1 MDTEKLIERSS
12 DILKEIQNIEKTR
25 KDDAV
30 SLFQVN
36 NLSAQTANL
45 IHSVTGPKS
54 SYAESLR
61 TALKSKSTSG
71 KYLAVAG
78 VAQAFHID
86 LANGYLVNI
95 RQEVEAIVV
104 TEILAQS
111 KKLLKTRG
119 IHPAASIIVACAG
132 IEEFLRSWCEQK
144 SINIPLKQRSI
155 SRFSKEL
162 RTAGEITLPIERRIQ
177 SWADY
182 RNDAAHGSK
191 WDKITKVI
199 AEKLNSEVLD
209 FVTDNQQILGT

>member
-1 MDTEKLIERSS
+1 MDMEKLIERSS
-12 DILKEIQNIEKTR
+12 DILKDVQRIEKT
-25 KDDAV
+25 KKNDGI

-61 TALKSKSTSG
+61 TALKSKSTAG

-132 IEEFLRSWCEQK
+132 IEEFLRNWCEQK
-144 SINIPLKQRSI
+144 SINIPAKQRSI
-155 SRFSKEL
+155 SKFSKEL
-162 RTAGEITLPIERRIQ
+162 RAAGEITLPIERRIQ

-182 RNDAAHGSK
+182 RNDAAHGAK
-191 WDKITKVI
+191 WNKITKAI
-199 AEKLNSEVLD
+199 AEKLNSEVMD